1 MTKTSV
7 LTLAVVGD
15 VVEDVVVWTRGPRE
29 HASDNPA
36 TIFHIRGGSA
46 ANVAVAASSQCHVRF
61 IGRVGDDERGR
72 ALTAELSRLDID
84 VRVQREGTTGTI
96 VVLVDED
103 GERTMFPDRG
113 AAAEL
118 GAIDPSWL
126 DGAAWVHIP
135 LYGLTTAGSAAAI
148 VQLVEHARTVQ
159 LPVSFDASSMS
170 ALRSVGRER
179 IDELLWSMRPRAFFA
194 NADEAEL
201 LGLLEMQL
209 PGGVSVVVKRG
220 HRPVIVRTVD
230 TTIEV
235 PVPPVEQVLDSTGAG
250 DAFAAGYL
258 VAAMVGE
265 SASGAVL
272 AGAELAATALHRP
285 GALDR

>member
-36 TIFHIRGGSA
+36 TIFHTRGGSA

-118 GAIDPSWL
+118 GAIDPFWL